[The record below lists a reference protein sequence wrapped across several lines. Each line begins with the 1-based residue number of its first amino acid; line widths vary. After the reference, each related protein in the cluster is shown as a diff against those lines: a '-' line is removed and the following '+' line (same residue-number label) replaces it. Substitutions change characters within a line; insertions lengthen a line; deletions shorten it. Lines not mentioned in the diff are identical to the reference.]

1 MSNITIQRLQDAE
14 AFFTKLQDKK
24 VNEILFS
31 IQCSFD
37 EEVKDLDKLQ
47 SYEKNKL
54 VNLINTKVNF
64 NVILENIEES
74 IEALQEKEGKA

>member
-1 MSNITIQRLQDAE
+1 MSNITIKQLQDAE
-14 AFFTKLQDKK
+14 AFLTNLQDKK

-37 EEVKDLDKLQ
+37 KEVKDLDKLQ

-64 NVILENIEES
+64 SVILENIEES
-74 IEALQEKEGKA
+74 IEALEEKEGKA

>member
-1 MSNITIQRLQDAE
+1 MSNITIQKLQDAE
-14 AFFTKLQDKK
+14 AFFTNLQDKK
-24 VNEILFS
+24 VNEILFA

-37 EEVKDLDKLQ
+37 EEVKNLDKLQ

-54 VNLINTKVNF
+54 ISLINTKVNF

-74 IEALQEKEGKA
+74 IEALQEKESKS